1 MLIANKAIYVIENIA
16 QQQSNKISKYS
27 KTSLFTQLGIFIF
40 RDQYLYNDLSSCNCK
55 RENSPISP
63 ELSSSNSMNCSAND
77 GEENE
82 KKLNKTT
89 DKITHIGSLN
99 KGVLFHD
106 NHLFHLHKFNYAKC
120 IASTHINNITR
131 PDKTYFCTI
140 PDAH

>member
-1 MLIANKAIYVIENIA
+1 MRILLNNKVIKFPNIA
-16 QQQSNKISKYS
+16 RRLYLHNLVY
-27 KTSLFTQLGIFIF
+27 LFFGINICTTIF
-40 RDQYLYNDLSSCNCK
+40 HRVIK